1 MYQSV
6 ILRDQS
12 HLIALSKVVNGDSRA
27 ILNKPQETVVL
38 SADKEEATAN
48 QLHVVWP
55 QSTAGLHD
63 DVILSQLDDVTSS
76 LMPFFDDSA
85 SFVNVTVQFGAN
97 AVLHC
102 RVSELSEKTTVS
114 LKKYQKIS
122 VNYEHILPRLQHS
135 YSNFTK
141 LKNQFLSIKFVL
153 Q

>member
-1 MYQSV
+1 MCQSV
-6 ILRDQS
+6 IYRYS
-12 HLIALSKVVNGDSRA
+12 HLIALSKVVNSDSHA
-27 ILNKPQETVVL
+27 VLNKPQETLVL
-38 SADKEEATAN
+38 SADKDHEEATAN

-63 DVILSQLDDVTSS
+63 DVIVSQLDDVTSS

-114 LKKYQKIS
+114 LKKHQKIS
-122 VNYEHILPRLQHS
+122 VHYKHILHKIFILVITINPGIL
-135 YSNFTK
+135 
-141 LKNQFLSIKFVL
+141 I
-153 Q
+153 